1 MLIKLGLVED
11 SRMLREY
18 FVDFFKRTPEFE
30 VLFSVGDL
38 KELYR
43 VQSTSQPD
51 IILLDI
57 MLPSGN
63 SLKSIGKVK
72 QLFPYAHVVIL
83 SAVEDPAAS
92 HAALINGAKGFLLK
106 SSSSDF
112 IKDALIK
119 AYEGGTPLSPVIV
132 NHLIDIKNSNTHTL
146 ADIAPELTKR
156 EIDLCNLVVTGMS
169 NKMIASTMNIAF
181 FTVNE
186 HLKHIYKK
194 LNINSKGE
202 LISYI
207 MRNG

>member
-1 MLIKLGLVED
+1 MTIKLGLVDD
-11 SRMLREY
+11 SHMLREY
-18 FVDFFKRTPEFE
+18 FVDFFKRCPEFE

-38 KELYR
+38 KDLYR
-43 VQSTSQPD
+43 VKAGSHPD

-63 SLKSIGKVK
+63 SLKSISKVK
-72 QLFPYAHVVIL
+72 QLFPYAHIVIL

-92 HAALINGAKGFLLK
+92 HTALINGAKGFLLK

-112 IKDALIK
+112 IRDALVK
-119 AYEGGTPLSPVIV
+119 TYEGGTALSPVIV
-132 NHLIDIKNSNTHTL
+132 NHLIDFNNSQPRTL
-146 ADIAPELTKR
+146 ADVAPELTKR
-156 EIDLCNLVVTGMS
+156 ELDLCNLVVTGMS

-181 FTVNE
+181 YTVNE

-207 MRNG
+207 MRA

>member
-1 MLIKLGLVED
+1 MLIKLGLVDD

-18 FVDFFKRTPEFE
+18 FVDFFKRSPEFE

-43 VQSTSQPD
+43 VQNSQPD

-63 SLKSIGKVK
+63 SLKSISKVK
-72 QLFPYAHVVIL
+72 QLFPYAHIVIL
-83 SAVEDPAAS
+83 SGVEDPAAS
-92 HAALINGAKGFLLK
+92 HTALINGAKGFLLK

-132 NHLIDIKNSNTHTL
+132 NHLIDLKNSNTHSL
-146 ADIAPELTKR
+146 ADIAPQLTRR

-169 NKMIASTMNIAF
+169 NKMIASSMNIAF

>member
-1 MLIKLGLVED
+1 
-11 SRMLREY
+11 
-18 FVDFFKRTPEFE
+18 
-30 VLFSVGDL
+30 
-38 KELYR
+38 
-43 VQSTSQPD
+43 
-51 IILLDI
+51 

-63 SLKSIGKVK
+63 SLKSISKVK
-72 QLFPYAHVVIL
+72 QLFPYAHIVIL
-83 SAVEDPAAS
+83 SGVEDPAAS
-92 HAALINGAKGFLLK
+92 HTALINGAKGFLLK

-132 NHLIDIKNSNTHTL
+132 NHLIDLKSSNTHSL
-146 ADIAPELTKR
+146 ADIAPQLTKR

-169 NKMIASTMNIAF
+169 NKMIASSMNIAF

-194 LNINSKGE
+194 LNINSKVE